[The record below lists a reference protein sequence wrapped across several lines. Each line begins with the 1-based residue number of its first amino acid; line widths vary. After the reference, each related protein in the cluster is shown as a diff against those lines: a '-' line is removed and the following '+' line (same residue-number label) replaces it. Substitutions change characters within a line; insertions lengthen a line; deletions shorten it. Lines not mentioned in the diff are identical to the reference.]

1 MRGQYAEL
9 SVSDT
14 GVGMP
19 PEIVSRVFG
28 PFFTTKTRDKGT
40 GLGLATVHGIVAGSG
55 GSMSVYSEPGMGT
68 TFRAFFP
75 PAQGPAAMATEP
87 AEASA
92 TQAHGGTVL
101 AAQDGPAVRRITA
114 R

>member
-55 GSMSVYSEPGMGT
+55 GSLSVYSEPGMGT

-75 PAQGPAAMATEP
+75 PAQGPAAMATAP
-87 AEASA
+87 AQASA
-92 TQAHGGTVL
+92 THGPGDPVL
-101 AAQDGPAVRRITA
+101 RVRDEPAARQ
-114 R
+114 